1 MGDQYPP
8 LFYIGDLEL
17 SRIFYEL
24 AQTRL
29 KSLWIE
35 VSDFKWEW
43 EI

>member
-29 KSLWIE
+29 KSL
-35 VSDFKWEW
+35 
-43 EI
+43 